1 MHTRTVVSSRHDPI
15 SAFPAGRVFGTADA
29 RVTVFRKD
37 FEPLAGM
44 EWPPG
49 TFGRASDVKGE
60 PFLGNERANSQT
72 LLPIDPR
79 FDLAINIF
87 TYHPG
92 DAVWMVP
99 YFPQWLAAIG
109 DVPPSSLYSKNIH
122 RIP

>member
-1 MHTRTVVSSRHDPI
+1 VHTRTVVSSRHAPI

-37 FEPLAGM
+37 FEPLAGV
-44 EWPPG
+44 EWPPA
-49 TFGRASDVKGE
+49 TFGHANDVKGE
-60 PFLGNERANSQT
+60 PFLGNERAISQT
-72 LLPIDPR
+72 LLPMDPR

-87 TYHPG
+87 TYQPG
-92 DAVWMVP
+92 DAGWMAP

-122 RIP
+122 RIS